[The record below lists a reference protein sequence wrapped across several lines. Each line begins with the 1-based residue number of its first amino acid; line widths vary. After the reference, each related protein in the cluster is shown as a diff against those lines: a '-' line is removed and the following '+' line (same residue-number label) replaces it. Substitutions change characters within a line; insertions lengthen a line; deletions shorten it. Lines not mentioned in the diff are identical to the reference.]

1 MREPID
7 TIDLRGRRHIFST
20 LAEVCEDRNMVTDNA
35 LSVDLGE
42 GVRFVADRNRRATY
56 IFKGRILDPQLLTI
70 ARVDRHSGWNLAKVI
85 ADERQTGLMLFDGS
99 LALSLKGRVQQSKLP
114 ARR

>member
-7 TIDLRGRRHIFST
+7 TIDLRGRRHILST

-35 LSVDLGE
+35 LSVDLGQRI
-42 GVRFVADRNRRATY
+42 RFIADRNRRTTD

-70 ARVDRHSGWNLAKVI
+70 ARVDRHSGWDLEKVI
-85 ADERQTGLMLFDGS
+85 ADKRQTSLMLFDGS
-99 LALSLKGRVQQSKLP
+99 LALPLKRRVEQRKLP
-114 ARR
+114 T